1 MVRPAGPLLA
11 TPPATSS
18 FVNWRSHP
26 LSYGR
31 KKLDARVRFECTLCT
46 ALQAVAQPRLVVRTR
61 DDGGCSREAGCAEF
75 FRRSGATANKNCVQ
89 DAPECAT
96 SARVGRRPPNDESRF
111 HHSAIARVTEKVG
124 GTRPETRTP
133 TARLLRPSPL
143 PIGLGGQEIIGDAY
157 RNRTDLILPARRF
170 VQTATN
176 EIDGFFRQARRTAAA
191 VQVYGKDGQRR
202 MAEKDAISRRGLDD
216 ATRSPG
222 RCSATE
228 PTRRNLFAVLCTT
241 TAPAKGEASAKA
253 VLRISAP

>member
-31 KKLDARVRFECTLCT
+31 KKLDARVRFERTLCT

-96 SARVGRRPPNDESRF
+96 NARVGRRPPNDESRF
-111 HHSAIARVTEKVG
+111 HHSAIARIKEKRRWYPPG
-124 GTRPETRTP
+124 DSNSDRTASKAVASANW
-133 TARLLRPSPL
+133 ARRARNNWRRVSESNRSDPPSASLRP
-143 PIGLGGQEIIGDAY
+143 
-157 RNRTDLILPARRF
+157 NRD
-170 VQTATN
+170 
-176 EIDGFFRQARRTAAA
+176 
-191 VQVYGKDGQRR
+191 K
-202 MAEKDAISRRGLDD
+202 
-216 ATRSPG
+216 
-222 RCSATE
+222 
-228 PTRRNLFAVLCTT
+228 
-241 TAPAKGEASAKA
+241 
-253 VLRISAP
+253 